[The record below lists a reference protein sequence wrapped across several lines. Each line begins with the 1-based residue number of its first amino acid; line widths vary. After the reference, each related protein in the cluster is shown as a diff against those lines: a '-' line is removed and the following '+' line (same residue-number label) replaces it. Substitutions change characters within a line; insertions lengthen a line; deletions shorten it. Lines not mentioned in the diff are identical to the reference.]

1 METIGQD
8 QIIIATAGHV
18 DHGKTTLI
26 KALTGIDTDSTEAE
40 KKRGLTINLGFAF
53 FDLPNHEQVGIVDV
67 PGHEKFLKNMIAGL
81 SGIDLV
87 LLVVDAA
94 EGIMPQTIEHVDIM
108 SLLGIDNYIVVLS
121 KIDTVDAEM
130 KELVTEDVK
139 DFLDKHNID
148 APILGVDAISG
159 TGMKELIKVM
169 DEKVENI
176 EKPKINGIPR
186 INVDRSFS
194 IKGFGTIVTGTLLEG
209 ELTTDMTLEAFP
221 SGKQTKIRNIQVH
234 DRNVKR
240 AEPGTRTAINLT
252 NLKTSEIRRG
262 DVLTIPDNIK
272 KTWMLDVDYKMLP
285 DKDANLLGLWTRV
298 RVYLGAREII
308 ARVVPLGIE
317 QIDADKDNYLQL
329 RLEEPVAVKKG
340 DRYILRTYS
349 PMVLIGGGSVLDPNP
364 DKHRRFNEK
373 VLKQLSVKASGNQE
387 QIVLDFLDNSSALGS
402 KIPELADYLNLS
414 NDDVQKMVSD
424 LVKQKEIVKISG
436 LIIKK
441 SKLEDFDKE
450 ILDTLWNY
458 HKKNR
463 LQKGMPKEE
472 LITKFKISVD
482 DSKIMEKILKKMA
495 ELGQINILGSLISA
509 GDFEVKY
516 NKYQQKAHD
525 EIINELNKS
534 PLMPPNFDD
543 LIGSDKT
550 KEEVLKAIEGEE
562 VFRLGEKN
570 VMLKSAFDEVSKK
583 VVDYLKENETMTL
596 AEFRDLTGAS
606 RKYGM
611 MTLEYMDKL
620 GITRRKENM
629 RILAKKEL

>member
-67 PGHEKFLKNMIAGL
+67 PGHERFLKNMIAGL

-121 KIDTVDAEM
+121 KIDTVDDEM

-176 EKPKINGIPR
+176 KKPKTNGIPR

-209 ELTTDMTLEAFP
+209 ELNGDMTLEAFP

-234 DRNVKR
+234 DKNVKK
-240 AEPGTRTAINLT
+240 AEPGTRTAINLA
-252 NLKTSEIRRG
+252 NIKTSDIRRG
-262 DVLTIPDNIK
+262 DVLTLPDNIK

-285 DKDANLLGLWTRV
+285 DKDPALLGLWTRV

-308 ARVVPLGIE
+308 ARVVPLGID

-364 DKHRRFNEK
+364 VKHRRFNEK
-373 VLKQLSVKASGNQE
+373 ILKQLSVKASGNQE
-387 QIVLDFLDNSSALGS
+387 QIVLDFLDNQSALGS
-402 KIPELADYLNLS
+402 KIPGLADYLNLS
-414 NDDVQKMVSD
+414 NDDVQKMVSQ
-424 LVKQKEIVKISG
+424 LVEEKEVIKISN
-436 LIIKK
+436 LIVKK
-441 SKLEDFDKE
+441 SKLEEFDKE

-463 LQKGMPKEE
+463 LLKGMPKEE
-472 LITKFKISVD
+472 LITKFKSTVD
-482 DSKIMEKILKKMA
+482 NSKIMEKILNKMA
-495 ELGQINILGSLISA
+495 ERKEINLLGSLVSA

-516 NKYQQKAHD
+516 NKYQKKAHED
-525 EIINELNKS
+525 IIQELNKS
-534 PLMPPNFDD
+534 PLMPPNFED
-543 LIGSDKT
+543 LIGSDDT
-550 KEEVLKAIEGEE
+550 KAEVLKSIEGEE
-562 VFRLGEKN
+562 VIRLGERN
-570 VMLKSAFDEVSKK
+570 VMLKSAFDDVSKQ
-583 VVDYLKENETMTL
+583 VIDYLKKNETMTL

-611 MTLEYMDKL
+611 MILEYMDKL
-620 GITRRKENM
+620 GFTRRKENM
-629 RILAKKEL
+629 RILAKKGL

>member
-67 PGHEKFLKNMIAGL
+67 PGHERFLKNMIAGL

-121 KIDTVDAEM
+121 KIDTVDDEM

-176 EKPKINGIPR
+176 KKPKTNGIPR

-209 ELTTDMTLEAFP
+209 ELNGDMTLEAFP

-234 DRNVKR
+234 DKNVKK
-240 AEPGTRTAINLT
+240 AEPGTRTAINLA
-252 NLKTSEIRRG
+252 NIKTSDIRRG
-262 DVLTIPDNIK
+262 DVLTLPDNIK

-285 DKDANLLGLWTRV
+285 DKDPALLGLWTRV

-308 ARVVPLGIE
+308 ARVVPLGID

-364 DKHRRFNEK
+364 VKHRRFNEK
-373 VLKQLSVKASGNQE
+373 ILKQLSVKASGNQE
-387 QIVLDFLDNSSALGS
+387 QIVLDFLDNQSALGS
-402 KIPELADYLNLS
+402 KIPGLADYLNLS
-414 NDDVQKMVSD
+414 NDDVQKMVSQ
-424 LVKQKEIVKISG
+424 LVEEKEVIKISN
-436 LIIKK
+436 LIVKK
-441 SKLEDFDKE
+441 SKLEEFDKE

-463 LQKGMPKEE
+463 LLKGMPKEE
-472 LITKFKISVD
+472 LITKFKGTVD
-482 DSKIMEKILKKMA
+482 NSKIMEKILNKMA
-495 ELGQINILGSLISA
+495 ERKEINLLGSLVSA

-516 NKYQQKAHD
+516 NKYQKKAHED
-525 EIINELNKS
+525 IIQELNKS
-534 PLMPPNFDD
+534 PLMPPNFED
-543 LIGSDKT
+543 LIGSDDT
-550 KEEVLKAIEGEE
+550 KAEVLKSIEGEE
-562 VFRLGEKN
+562 VIRLGERN
-570 VMLKSAFDEVSKK
+570 VMLKSAFDDVSKQ
-583 VVDYLKENETMTL
+583 VIDYLKKNETMTL

-611 MTLEYMDKL
+611 MILEYMDKL
-620 GITRRKENM
+620 GFTRRKENM
-629 RILAKKEL
+629 RILAKKGL

>member
-67 PGHEKFLKNMIAGL
+67 PGHERFLKNMIAGL

-121 KIDTVDAEM
+121 KINTVDDEM

-139 DFLDKHNID
+139 DFLDKHNIK

-159 TGMKELIKVM
+159 TGMKELVKVM

-176 EKPKINGIPR
+176 KKPKINGIPR

-194 IKGFGTIVTGTLLEG
+194 IKGFGTIITGTLLEG
-209 ELTTDMTLEAFP
+209 ELTSDMTLEAFP

-234 DRNVKR
+234 DKNVKK

-262 DVLTIPDNIK
+262 DVLTLPDNVK

-285 DKDANLLGLWTRV
+285 DKDASMLGLWTRV

-308 ARVVPLGIE
+308 ARVVPLGID
-317 QIDADKDNYLQL
+317 QINADTDNYLQL

-364 DKHRRFNEK
+364 VKHRRFNEK
-373 VLKQLSVKASGNQE
+373 ILKQLSVKASGNQE
-387 QIVLDFLDNSSALGS
+387 QIILDFLDNQSALGS
-402 KIPELADYLNLS
+402 KIPGLADYLNLS
-414 NDDVQKMVSD
+414 NDDVQKMIST
-424 LVKQKEIVKISG
+424 LVEEKEVIKISN
-436 LIIKK
+436 LIVKK
-441 SKLEDFDKE
+441 SKLEEFDKE

-472 LITKFKISVD
+472 LIVKFKSTVD
-482 DSKIMEKILKKMA
+482 NSKIMEKILNKMA
-495 ELGQINILGSLISA
+495 ERNEINLLGSLISA

-516 NKYQQKAHD
+516 NKYQKKAHD
-525 EIINELNKS
+525 EIIQELEKS
-534 PLMPPNFDD
+534 PLMPPNFED
-543 LIGSDKT
+543 LIGSDET
-550 KEEVLKAIEGEE
+550 KAEVLKSIEGEE
-562 VFRLGEKN
+562 VIRLGEKN
-570 VMLKSAFDEVSKK
+570 VMLKSAFDAVSKQ

-611 MTLEYMDKL
+611 MILEYMDKL
-620 GITRRKENM
+620 GFTRRKENM
-629 RILAKKEL
+629 RILAKKGL

>member
-121 KIDTVDAEM
+121 KIDTVDDEM

-139 DFLDKHNID
+139 DFLDKHKID
-148 APILGVDAISG
+148 APILDVDAISG

-169 DEKVENI
+169 DEKIENI
-176 EKPKINGIPR
+176 EKPKVNDIPR

-209 ELTTDMTLEAFP
+209 ELNTDMTLEAFP

-262 DVLTIPDNIK
+262 DVLTLPDNIK

-414 NDDVQKMVSD
+414 NDDVQKMISD
-424 LVKQKEIVKISG
+424 LVKQKEVVKISG

-482 DSKIMEKILKKMA
+482 DNKIMEKILKKMA
-495 ELGQINILGSLISA
+495 ELGQINILGSLIAA

-525 EIINELNKS
+525 EIISELNKS

-562 VFRLGEKN
+562 VLRLGEKN

>member
-121 KIDTVDAEM
+121 KIDTVDDEM

-139 DFLDKHNID
+139 DFLDKHKID
-148 APILGVDAISG
+148 APILDVDAISG

-176 EKPKINGIPR
+176 EKPKVNDIPR

-209 ELTTDMTLEAFP
+209 ELNTDMTLEAFP

-262 DVLTIPDNIK
+262 DVLTLPDNIK

-414 NDDVQKMVSD
+414 NDDVQKMISD
-424 LVKQKEIVKISG
+424 LVKQKEVVKISG

-482 DSKIMEKILKKMA
+482 DNKIMEKILKKMA
-495 ELGQINILGSLISA
+495 ELGQINILGSLIAA

-525 EIINELNKS
+525 EIISELNKS

-562 VFRLGEKN
+562 VLRLGEKN

>member
-121 KIDTVDAEM
+121 KIDTVDDEM

-139 DFLDKHNID
+139 DFLDKHKID
-148 APILGVDAISG
+148 APILDVDAISG

-176 EKPKINGIPR
+176 EKPKVNDIPR

-209 ELTTDMTLEAFP
+209 ELNTDMTLEAFP

-262 DVLTIPDNIK
+262 DVLTLPDNIK

-414 NDDVQKMVSD
+414 NDDVQKMISD
-424 LVKQKEIVKISG
+424 LVKQKEVVKISG

-441 SKLEDFDKE
+441 SKLEDFDHE

-482 DSKIMEKILKKMA
+482 DNKIMEKILKKMA

-525 EIINELNKS
+525 EIISELNKS

-562 VFRLGEKN
+562 EL
-570 VMLKSAFDEVSKK
+570 
-583 VVDYLKENETMTL
+583 ET
-596 AEFRDLTGAS
+596 
-606 RKYGM
+606 
-611 MTLEYMDKL
+611 
-620 GITRRKENM
+620 
-629 RILAKKEL
+629 

>member
-67 PGHEKFLKNMIAGL
+67 PGHERFLKNMIAGL

-121 KIDTVDAEM
+121 KIDTVDDEM

-176 EKPKINGIPR
+176 KKPKTNGIPR

-209 ELTTDMTLEAFP
+209 ELNGDMTLEAFP

-234 DRNVKR
+234 DKNVKK
-240 AEPGTRTAINLT
+240 AEPGTRTAINLA
-252 NLKTSEIRRG
+252 NIKTSDIRRG
-262 DVLTIPDNIK
+262 DVLTLPDNIK

-285 DKDANLLGLWTRV
+285 DKDPALLGLWTRV

-308 ARVVPLGIE
+308 ARVVPLGID

-364 DKHRRFNEK
+364 VKHRRFNEK
-373 VLKQLSVKASGNQE
+373 ILKQLSVKASGNQE
-387 QIVLDFLDNSSALGS
+387 QIVLDFLDNQSALGS

-414 NDDVQKMVSD
+414 NDDVQKMVSQ
-424 LVKQKEIVKISG
+424 LVEEKEVIKISN
-436 LIIKK
+436 LIVKK
-441 SKLEDFDKE
+441 SKLEEFDKE

-463 LQKGMPKEE
+463 LLKGMPKEE
-472 LITKFKISVD
+472 LITKFKSTVD
-482 DSKIMEKILKKMA
+482 NSKIMEKILNKMA
-495 ELGQINILGSLISA
+495 ERKEINLLGSLVSA

-516 NKYQQKAHD
+516 NKYQKKAHED
-525 EIINELNKS
+525 IIQELNKS
-534 PLMPPNFDD
+534 PLMPPNFED
-543 LIGSDKT
+543 LIGSDDT
-550 KEEVLKAIEGEE
+550 KAEVLKSIEGEE
-562 VFRLGEKN
+562 VIRLGERN
-570 VMLKSAFDEVSKK
+570 VMLKSAFDDVSKQ
-583 VVDYLKENETMTL
+583 VIDYLKKNETMTL

-611 MTLEYMDKL
+611 MILEYMDKL
-620 GITRRKENM
+620 GFTRRKENM
-629 RILAKKEL
+629 RILAKKGL

>member
-67 PGHEKFLKNMIAGL
+67 PGHERFLKNMIAGL

-121 KIDTVDAEM
+121 KIDTVDDEM
-130 KELVTEDVK
+130 KELVTENVK

-176 EKPKINGIPR
+176 KKPKTNGIPR

-209 ELTTDMTLEAFP
+209 ELNGDMTLEAFP

-234 DRNVKR
+234 DKNVKK
-240 AEPGTRTAINLT
+240 AEPGTRTAINLA
-252 NLKTSEIRRG
+252 NIKTSDIRRG
-262 DVLTIPDNIK
+262 DVLTLPDNIK

-285 DKDANLLGLWTRV
+285 DKDPALLGLWTRV

-308 ARVVPLGIE
+308 ARVVPLGID

-364 DKHRRFNEK
+364 VKHRRFNEK
-373 VLKQLSVKASGNQE
+373 ILKQLSVKASGNQE
-387 QIVLDFLDNSSALGS
+387 QIVLDFLDNQSALGS
-402 KIPELADYLNLS
+402 KIPGLADYLNLS
-414 NDDVQKMVSD
+414 NDDVQKMVSQ
-424 LVKQKEIVKISG
+424 LVEEKEVIKISN
-436 LIIKK
+436 LIVKK
-441 SKLEDFDKE
+441 SKLEEFDKE

-463 LQKGMPKEE
+463 LLKGMPKEE
-472 LITKFKISVD
+472 LITKFKGTVD
-482 DSKIMEKILKKMA
+482 NSKIMEKILNKMA
-495 ELGQINILGSLISA
+495 ERKEINLLGSLVSA

-516 NKYQQKAHD
+516 NKYQKKAHED
-525 EIINELNKS
+525 IIQELNKS
-534 PLMPPNFDD
+534 PLMPPNFED
-543 LIGSDKT
+543 LIGSDDT
-550 KEEVLKAIEGEE
+550 KAEVLKSIEGEE
-562 VFRLGEKN
+562 VIRLGERN
-570 VMLKSAFDEVSKK
+570 VMLKSAFDDVSKQ
-583 VVDYLKENETMTL
+583 VIDYLKKNETMTL

-611 MTLEYMDKL
+611 MILEYMDKL
-620 GITRRKENM
+620 GFTRRKENM
-629 RILAKKEL
+629 RILAKKGL

>member
-67 PGHEKFLKNMIAGL
+67 PGHERFLKNMIAGL

-121 KIDTVDAEM
+121 KIDTVDDEM

-176 EKPKINGIPR
+176 KKPKTNGIPR

-209 ELTTDMTLEAFP
+209 ELNGDMTLEAFP

-234 DRNVKR
+234 DKNVKK
-240 AEPGTRTAINLT
+240 AEPGTRTAINLA
-252 NLKTSEIRRG
+252 NIKTSDIRRG
-262 DVLTIPDNIK
+262 DVLTLPDNIK

-285 DKDANLLGLWTRV
+285 DKDPALLGLWTRV

-308 ARVVPLGIE
+308 ARVVPLGID

-364 DKHRRFNEK
+364 AKHRRFNEK
-373 VLKQLSVKASGNQE
+373 ILKQLSVKASGNQE
-387 QIVLDFLDNSSALGS
+387 QIVLDFLDNQSALGS
-402 KIPELADYLNLS
+402 KIPGLADYLNLS
-414 NDDVQKMVSD
+414 NDDVQKMVSQ
-424 LVKQKEIVKISG
+424 LVEEKEVIKISN
-436 LIIKK
+436 LIVKK
-441 SKLEDFDKE
+441 SKLEEFDKE

-463 LQKGMPKEE
+463 LLKGMPKEE
-472 LITKFKISVD
+472 LITKFKGTVD
-482 DSKIMEKILKKMA
+482 NSKIMEKILNKMA
-495 ELGQINILGSLISA
+495 ERKEINLLGSLVSA

-516 NKYQQKAHD
+516 NKYQKKAHED
-525 EIINELNKS
+525 IIQELNKS
-534 PLMPPNFDD
+534 PLMPPNFED
-543 LIGSDKT
+543 LIGSDDT
-550 KEEVLKAIEGEE
+550 KAEVLKSIEGEE
-562 VFRLGEKN
+562 VIRLGERN
-570 VMLKSAFDEVSKK
+570 VMLKSAFDDVSKQ
-583 VVDYLKENETMTL
+583 VIDYLKKNETMTL

-611 MTLEYMDKL
+611 MILEYMDKL
-620 GITRRKENM
+620 GFTRRKENM
-629 RILAKKEL
+629 RILAKKGL